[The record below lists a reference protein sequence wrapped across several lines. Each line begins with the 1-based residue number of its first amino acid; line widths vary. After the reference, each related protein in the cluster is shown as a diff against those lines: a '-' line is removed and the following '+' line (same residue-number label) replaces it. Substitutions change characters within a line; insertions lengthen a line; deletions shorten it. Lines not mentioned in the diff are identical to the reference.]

1 MDAVTLNWALKA
13 LVTGIFIYAARALDK
28 LVKVTQELNVK
39 VAVVI
44 EQVSG
49 HEKRLNT
56 LEFEEKKR
64 KK

>member
-13 LVTGIFIYAARALDK
+13 IVTGVFIYAARALDK

-49 HEKRLNT
+49 HEKRLNS
-56 LEFEEKKR
+56 LESEEKKR
-64 KK
+64 KI